1 MAWHNGAVLIEEL
14 KKIVSKIP
22 GQFEVYEGRTAENQ
36 FAIIENIFTKKKI
49 LKGSNYLMKVWIETK
64 IKNNTFH
71 KNFETLF
78 YRWDN
83 QKLEFR
89 KK

>member
-1 MAWHNGAVLIEEL
+1 MAWHKDAVLVEEL
-14 KKIVSKIP
+14 KEIVSKIP
-22 GQFEVYEGRTAENQ
+22 GQFEVYESRTAENQ
-36 FAIIENIFTKKKI
+36 FAIIENIFTKKRF
-49 LKGSNYLMKVWIETK
+49 LKKSNYLMKIWIEAK

-78 YRWDN
+78 YQWDN